1 MVRSELVGKIADEN
15 PGMTLAD
22 AEKIIDAMFNAIT
35 DALARGGRVE
45 IRGFGVFTARNR
57 QARRGRNPRT
67 GEAVELEGKS
77 VPFFKTGRQLR
88 DRLNGR

>member
-1 MVRSELVGKIADEN
+1 MVRSELAGKIAAEN
-15 PGMTLAD
+15 PGMKFAD
-22 AEKIIDAMFNAIT
+22 AEKIVDAIFEAIT
-35 DALARGGRVE
+35 GALAQGRRVE